1 MLGSDEIR
9 TMIAALGCGIG
20 PEEFDPAKLRYH
32 RIIIMTDADV
42 DGSHIRTLLLTFF
55 YRQMRQLVDGG
66 YVYIAQPPLFRA
78 KRGKGETYI
87 KDERDLE
94 AYLVK
99 RAAESRTLKVPS
111 QKLEISGGD
120 LERLLHKLMAFQKYR
135 QMVERR
141 GYARDIVEVMLDVDA
156 RDKNFFGSKESLDRL
171 AARLTTPARTVSVV
185 PDEEH
190 SLFTLS
196 VEDRAN
202 GYHRH
207 QTIGLEFVTAAEYRT
222 LVSVYREIKMLQ
234 PPMSVA
240 TLESAATDD
249 ESPELGTNAETIPAP
264 GASSAGKA
272 RGKEPKDTEIKS
284 LDELVEYFLN
294 AGKRGI
300 AINRYKGLG
309 EMNPEQLWATTMNPE
324 IRTLLQ
330 VRAED
335 HTEADQMFTTLMG
348 DQVEPRRK
356 FIEDNALDVKNL
368 DI

>member
-1 MLGSDEIR
+1 
-9 TMIAALGCGIG
+9 
-20 PEEFDPAKLRYH
+20 
-32 RIIIMTDADV
+32 
-42 DGSHIRTLLLTFF
+42 
-55 YRQMRQLVDGG
+55 
-66 YVYIAQPPLFRA
+66 
-78 KRGKGETYI
+78 
-87 KDERDLE
+87 
-94 AYLVK
+94 
-99 RAAESRTLKVPS
+99 
-111 QKLEISGGD
+111 
-120 LERLLHKLMAFQKYR
+120 
-135 QMVERR
+135 
-141 GYARDIVEVMLDVDA
+141 
-156 RDKNFFGSKESLDRL
+156 
-171 AARLTTPARTVSVV
+171 VV

-240 TLESAATDD
+240 TLESAATEG
-249 ESPELGTNAETIPAP
+249 ESPEPGTNAETIPAP
-264 GASSAGKA
+264 SASSAGKG

>member
-1 MLGSDEIR
+1 
-9 TMIAALGCGIG
+9 
-20 PEEFDPAKLRYH
+20 
-32 RIIIMTDADV
+32 
-42 DGSHIRTLLLTFF
+42 
-55 YRQMRQLVDGG
+55 
-66 YVYIAQPPLFRA
+66 
-78 KRGKGETYI
+78 
-87 KDERDLE
+87 
-94 AYLVK
+94 
-99 RAAESRTLKVPS
+99 VPS

-141 GYARDIVEVMLDVDA
+141 GYPRDIVEVMLDVDA

-222 LVSVYREIKMLQ
+222 LLSVYREIKMLQ

-240 TLESAATDD
+240 TLESAATDS
-249 ESPELGTNAETIPAP
+249 ESLEPGTGGETVPAP

-324 IRTLLQ
+324 VRTLLQ

-356 FIEDNALDVKNL
+356 FIEDNALDVKSL